1 MILFHFF
8 IDNDF
13 SFILNKFL
21 PDLTLYILCY
31 QEIENCPDCYLN
43 AHVKKDVWFTEACRL
58 PHPLVWAK
66 LKGFPY
72 WPGKL
77 MRLNSR
83 DNHGD
88 VRFFGAHDRAWIP
101 IKDVYMY
108 SEKPPIEVKKKRGNI
123 EPSFEEVEKHRKRLQ
138 ERFGE
143 VAYAEHKT
151 SYDMARELDM
161 LKIMLPNF
169 TPPFDIGTCGARR
182 SRSFSC
188 SGSEKSRDATPTP
201 SDLGTEDD
209 DELDNAESVIAE
221 KFTIVADALDRN
233 KTTSNEEVEKKPKL
247 MPIKVKINTK
257 LATVSLEKLKIDK
270 PIKHIVSTAV
280 TINKEDDAS
289 VEESNKSC
297 DNMVKVTEK
306 SSKIT
311 GNC

>member
-1 MILFHFF
+1 
-8 IDNDF
+8 
-13 SFILNKFL
+13 
-21 PDLTLYILCY
+21 
-31 QEIENCPDCYLN
+31 
-43 AHVKKDVWFTEACRL
+43 
-58 PHPLVWAK
+58 
-66 LKGFPY
+66 
-72 WPGKL
+72 

-169 TPPFDIGTCGARR
+169 SPPFDIGTCSARR

-209 DELDNAESVIAE
+209 DEIDNAESAIEE
-221 KFTIVADALDRN
+221 KFTIVADALDVANRN
-233 KTTSNEEVEKKPKL
+233 KTASNDIDEVEIKPKL

-270 PIKHIVSTAV
+270 PVKLLLSTAV

-297 DNMVKVTEK
+297 DNDVKVTEN

-311 GNC
+311 GKC